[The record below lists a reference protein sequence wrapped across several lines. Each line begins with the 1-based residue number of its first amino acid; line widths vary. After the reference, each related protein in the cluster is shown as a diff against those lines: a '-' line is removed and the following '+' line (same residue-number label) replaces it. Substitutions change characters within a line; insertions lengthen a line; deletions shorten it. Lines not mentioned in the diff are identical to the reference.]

1 MLRKKI
7 TIIVPVYK
15 AEKYLSRC
23 VDSILE
29 QTFPDFEL
37 ILIDDG
43 SPDKSGALC
52 DDFARND
59 ARIRVFHQENKGVSA
74 ARQKGLDNATGD
86 YIIHADP
93 DDWVEPDMLQTL
105 YNEAIIGDYDVVFCD
120 LLEDYNDE
128 SYYNQQKIS
137 TDNSDKVLRD
147 ILTGRIHG
155 SLCNKLIRTELYTR
169 YNLSFPVGMTYMEDA
184 FICCSVLANHPRI
197 SYINKAFYH
206 YDKVINDNSLSTS
219 SEASI
224 SESSIESIAYFVD
237 SFIKKLGY
245 FAYEDELNTRIFS
258 YKRLL
263 WNSAFRTKSKIVD
276 RYSFANKKILQSSR
290 SKCPIG
296 LQYALKGYYYWGT
309 IRERIGIFHWK
320 MKAAFK

>member
-1 MLRKKI
+1 MPKVSV
-7 TIIVPVYK
+7 IVPVYK
-15 AEKYLSRC
+15 AELYLNRC
-23 VDSILE
+23 INSLLQ
-29 QTFPDFEL
+29 QTLSDYEL

-43 SPDKSGALC
+43 SPDTSGVIC
-52 DDFARND
+52 DSFSETDS
-59 ARIRVFHQENKGVSA
+59 RIKVYHKENGGVAS
-74 ARQKGLDNATGD
+74 ARQCGISMATGM
-86 YIIHADP
+86 YCIHVDP
-93 DDWVEPDMLQTL
+93 DDWVEPDMLETL
-105 YNEAIIGDYDVVFCD
+105 YNEAKKGDYDIVFCD
-120 LLEDYNDE
+120 LIEDTKE
-128 SYYNQQKIS
+128 KSYYNQQKIPL
-137 TDNSDKVLRD
+137 NSCDEVLRD

-184 FICCSVLANHPRI
+184 FICCSVLANHPKI

-224 SESSIESIAYFVD
+224 SENAIESIAYFVD
-237 SFIKKLGY
+237 FFIKKLGY
-245 FAYEDELNTRIFS
+245 FAYEDELNTRVFS

-276 RYSFANKKILQSSR
+276 RYSFANKKILQSCR

-296 LQYALKGYYYWGT
+296 LQYALKGYYYLGI

-320 MKAAFK
+320 MKAVFK